1 MASVPLVTALLLLV
15 ALLASAAELSR
26 LSAPVV
32 LVLAGLAIGFVTL
45 VGPTL
50 ALPAVL
56 RALGLAKAPQ
66 LRRQAL
72 EARLEVTHAG
82 LERVEQLAREDDLP
96 EEALRRAREAY
107 EMRIAR
113 AETEARDE
121 EPDHREV
128 EEAYRTIR
136 RDLIEAERRRL
147 GELRDGREVR
157 GDALRETERTL
168 DLEEARL
175 SS

>member
-1 MASVPLVTALLLLV
+1 MRGAVTFAAALSIPMT
-15 ALLASAAELSR
+15 ANG
-26 LSAPVV
+26 APFPDRG
-32 LVLAGLAIGFVTL
+32 LVLFLAYATVVVTL

-66 LRRQAL
+66 LRRQAQ

-82 LERVEQLAREDDLP
+82 LERVEQLARGDDLP

-128 EEAYRTIR
+128 EEAYRTMR

-147 GELRDGREVR
+147 GELRDGREVP
-157 GDALRETERTL
+157 GDALREIEHTL

-175 SS
+175 NS